1 MSGSSV
7 GWEEMMRSTLTPA
20 TLALALLAPVPWG
33 CSDNTAECT
42 VAADCPAG
50 QTCSDGHCLPEYKP
64 DGSKPATDGGTE
76 AAIADQGEDK
86 YVFPDL
92 GPGDGPLCPA
102 NNNGKVER
110 EELVITVPT
119 SVTYE
124 LGTEITV
131 DLAGASSGGQTVW
144 DLTAAASDDHPQPLA
159 LDTLPAWAA
168 GSFTPPPGNIT
179 YTMLMDT
186 ELDAYGVF
194 TVSDTQMLLLGM
206 ISGEQDKGE
215 LSYSTPIEML
225 HFPVQAGDSY
235 TSDSLATGHWVLSFC
250 PTCWLCTECPLNN
263 WDSYE
268 VTVAGTGKLKLPGVT
283 LDVVLVRT
291 TVTQNWWST
300 TTVFMFMAE
309 CYGTVA
315 RVIVDGDPG
324 TNLSQVVAKER
335 WRLASP

>member
-1 MSGSSV
+1 
-7 GWEEMMRSTLTPA
+7 MRSTLTPA
-20 TLALALLAPVPWG
+20 ALVLALLALGCPG
-33 CSDNTAECT
+33 CSDPTAQCT
-42 VAADCPAG
+42 VAADCPSG
-50 QTCSDGHCLPEYKP
+50 QTCSDGHCLPVFKTDGSPTPTEGGP
-64 DGSKPATDGGTE
+64 DG
-76 AAIADQGEDK
+76 AAADQGEDK
-86 YVFPDL
+86 YVWPDL
-92 GPGDGPLCPA
+92 GPGDGALCPA
-102 NNNGKVER
+102 NQNGKVER
-110 EELVITVPT
+110 EELVITVPA
-119 SVTYE
+119 SVTYV

-131 DLAGASSGGQTVW
+131 DLAGTSSGGQTVW
-144 DLTAAASDDHPQPLA
+144 DLTAAATDDHPQPLK
-159 LDTLPAWAA
+159 LDAVPSWAA
-168 GSFTPPPGNIT
+168 ASFPNTPGNVT

-206 ISGEQDKGE
+206 ISGQQDKGE

-235 TSDSLATGHWVLSFC
+235 TSKALATGHWVLSFC

-268 VTVAGTGKLKLPGVT
+268 VAVVGTGKLKLPSLT

-324 TNLSQVVAKER
+324 TGTDLSQVVAKER
-335 WRLASP
+335 WRLATP